1 VSATWLSIVSGLIAA
16 VSALAGA
23 LLSNYLGQK
32 ERAQQQAFRI
42 AQETRDFLI
51 ARGEYLYVELDRI
64 DRYVEDHCRL
74 IQALCRSEI
83 RRDAF
88 RDLRRDRLD
97 ERGKFNVARVKL
109 NVRAFFPALRED
121 YEALAEN
128 IWRIDTLDEALL
140 DAETLDAALLFK
152 ANADSIRLQTLVAT
166 SGEELRAKLAQ
177 LLAETFASRA
187 GAAGTDPG
195 WARATG

>member
-166 SGEELRAKLAQ
+166 SGEDLRAKLAQ

-187 GAAGTDPG
+187 GAAATDPDR
-195 WARATG
+195 ARAAG